1 MSDTIATPQEQQIP
15 FCESRKV
22 MRLFMISLIV
32 YILLCAYLLIF
43 SGSLFFEAIIKGWY
57 KSTATEF
64 DRYSFWLGYLYGFP
78 SICGVIGGLSV
89 ISTGWKRYYRIK
101 VLLFIPAAIW
111 STQLVLGN
119 FRWGFT
125 YWTQWLYLVPVMSLS
140 IFVLFCAIKKVSV
153 PVLSLRSRR
162 KLPDQPTQNEL

>member
-1 MSDTIATPQEQQIP
+1 
-15 FCESRKV
+15 

-32 YILLCAYLLIF
+32 YILLCAYMLIF
-43 SGSLFFEAIIKGWY
+43 SGSLFFEAIVKGWY
-57 KSTATEF
+57 KSTADEY

-101 VLLFIPAAIW
+101 LLLFIPAAIW

-119 FRWGFT
+119 FKWGFT
-125 YWTQWLYLVPVMSLS
+125 YWTQWLYLVPVMSLC

-153 PVLSLRSRR
+153 PVLLLRQRQ
-162 KLPDQPTQNEL
+162 KLPNQPTQGET